1 MPLPFPLFVQRDLRR
16 SHSAC
21 QQQPHPKG
29 PSGCRHRSVVESILT
44 QYMIGPMY
52 WQLFQSNTKPAA
64 RPLQTRQLCGSLKNS
79 LAAKCDLM
87 ARYSTAFGKF
97 QQPRRHKR
105 GRGSASPSQAPPH
118 ADRRRRTLCFP
129 YPMCPSC
136 PLLLALQLQPVS
148 DHGDELRIGW
158 LALGGIHLRSPARRP
173 DR

>member
-1 MPLPFPLFVQRDLRR
+1 
-16 SHSAC
+16 
-21 QQQPHPKG
+21 
-29 PSGCRHRSVVESILT
+29 
-44 QYMIGPMY
+44 
-52 WQLFQSNTKPAA
+52 
-64 RPLQTRQLCGSLKNS
+64 
-79 LAAKCDLM
+79 M

-129 YPMCPSC
+129 YPMRPSC

-158 LALGGIHLRSPARRP
+158 LALGGIHRVSKVLLQGFQVAPIPCYLNGVANGPLHPAGSGGKAPCHLRVQYLGDGVDDVHVVHRQQNGLPQILIAFDMGRYADLMNDGRYHP
-173 DR
+173 L